1 MSVVLAASV
10 ALLGVAGAIGH
21 SVVSERA
28 ILGPLFAGERV
39 GILKSRAN
47 RAIIR
52 AVFHLPSIT
61 WAALGIGVLVGRL
74 QGGDPLLSIVAA
86 IVFACSGIGNVVA
99 LRRPFIGGLVLV
111 AAATLTLADLLL

>member
-1 MSVVLAASV
+1 MTVALAAGV
-10 ALLGVAGAIGH
+10 AVLGVAGAIGH

-28 ILGPLFAGERV
+28 ILGPLFAGERA

-52 AVFHLPSIT
+52 AVFHLPSIA
-61 WAALGIGVLVGRL
+61 WAVLGIGVLVGRL
-74 QGGDPLLSIVAA
+74 EGGNQLLSIVAA

-99 LRRPFIGGLVLV
+99 LRRPFIGGLVLL
-111 AAATLTLADLLL
+111 AAAGLTLTDLLL